1 MRSFT
6 KNIFIKLIIVSMA
19 LAMALTFSIYGCS
32 GQEPVEQQPQDEQP
46 AEEESSGDKQPAEGQ
61 EEQEQEEGTEG
72 GLHQKIITGNINI
85 LSGLEI
91 SEQINDSRPI
101 AVMIENSPDSRPQ
114 SGLSLADV
122 VFEIVDEGG
131 VTRYVAIYSSYDAE
145 KLGPVR
151 SARQYYGEVARSFDP
166 IYAFWGTYPEGYK
179 LIENMGMDVLSVL
192 GDQSGNSSI
201 TAQASHWRD
210 DSRVAPHNGYMSTLQ
225 LKEDAQRLGYAVD
238 GGQSPFMFKL
248 DAPLSE
254 RGTID
259 QVTVDFSYE
268 QYKAVYEYDS
278 ENNNYLKY
286 VGNAAH
292 MDRETGEQIVASN
305 IVVMITDIANSGDD
319 AGHMI
324 VRTTN
329 GGKAFFFMDG
339 EVIEGTWDRKS
350 VSEPFDFKDDQGND
364 ILFNRGTTWISM
376 VESVDRVIY

>member
-1 MRSFT
+1 MHSFT
-6 KNIFIKLIIVSMA
+6 KNILTKLIIVSMA
-19 LAMALTFSIYGCS
+19 LAIALTFSIYGCS
-32 GQEPVEQQPQDEQP
+32 GQEPVDQQPQDEQP
-46 AEEESSGDKQPAEGQ
+46 AEEELSTDEQPA
-61 EEQEQEEGTEG
+61 EEQEQEESAEG

-151 SARQYYGEVARSFDP
+151 SARQYYGEVACSFDP
-166 IYAFWGTYPEGYK
+166 IYSFWGTYPEGYK

-225 LKEDAQRLGYAVD
+225 LKEDAQRLGYALD

-254 RGTID
+254 RGNID
-259 QVTVDFSYE
+259 QVTVDFSYG
-268 QYKAVYEYDS
+268 QYKAVYEYEGD
-278 ENNNYLKY
+278 NNNYLKS

-292 MDRETGEQIVASN
+292 MDRETDQQIVANN
-305 IVVMITDIANSGDD
+305 IVVMITDIANSGDAD
-319 AGHMI
+319 GHMI

-339 EVIEGTWDRKS
+339 QVVEGTWDRRS

-376 VESVDRVIY
+376 VESIDRVIY